1 MGQII
6 PLTVT
11 TTTRA
16 PAMIK
21 KKSFRLSSWN
31 IETNK
36 PSAHVVLAEP
46 KWSQCKKQSTGNV
59 WTFQGSTQ
67 PPPSSSSSSVLSQ
80 AKWVFIPSGQA
91 CRLDPRERKS
101 GPVLKSS
108 DGPAT
113 KTPRPVPEV
122 KEQPVS
128 KDSLQTIIALLQTHS
143 LLLFMCCDTCIFQ
156 LQQDNFIS
164 FSQDFPANF
173 LNGSLPVG
181 PWWRLVVA
189 SLYIHTRAPRLEDN
203 AEAAPSIPP
212 TSSSLVY
219 ASQWL
224 TGSRDQFAF

>member
-1 MGQII
+1 MQKAINWKRLNI
-6 PLTVT
+6 SRLDSASTLLLLLLT
-11 TTTRA
+11 
-16 PAMIK
+16 
-21 KKSFRLSSWN
+21 
-31 IETNK
+31 
-36 PSAHVVLAEP
+36 
-46 KWSQCKKQSTGNV
+46 
-59 WTFQGSTQ
+59 
-67 PPPSSSSSSVLSQ
+67 SVLSQ

-128 KDSLQTIIALLQTHS
+128 KDSLQTIIALLQIHS
-143 LLLFMCCDTCIFQ
+143 LLLFMCGDTCIFQ
-156 LQQDNFIS
+156 LQQDNFKS
-164 FSQDFPANF
+164 FPQYLPANF

-203 AEAAPSIPP
+203 AEAAPSIPTISLIP
-212 TSSSLVY
+212 RICISMTHREPGPVCILMTISFSFSTSSYLYQYLV
-219 ASQWL
+219 SNLCLGIMSIWKSINKINK
-224 TGSRDQFAF
+224 GWM